1 MKRLTAIIVGGTGQ
15 FGIITSN
22 ILLKKNY
29 EVIITTRSAKKIRTL
44 KKSKNLSICKL
55 NIYNTL
61 EISKLMKKYK
71 PDLVF
76 YYAGQSSPAKSFYLK
91 EQTYK
96 SNYLGCKNFL
106 DIIKKDKIDCKFINA
121 TSCEIYG
128 KLNHKINVDSPK
140 KPLSSYGLSKL
151 KSLEITKKFRLK
163 YGVKSYNAII
173 FNTESIFRD
182 KNFLIPKICLAAIN
196 AKKNKKK
203 TKFGNLEISR
213 EWNWGP
219 EQVLYLLKF
228 IDKDPQD
235 FILSNGKAYSAIHM
249 LKFAFE
255 YFKLDYKKYIIS
267 NDKFFIRK
275 KNVLKKRSNWEYCLK
290 KNNIKRK
297 NIIYGK
303 KLIIK
308 MIQYYQ
314 TKQFSL

>member
-1 MKRLTAIIVGGTGQ
+1 MKKLVAIIVGGTGQ

-29 EVIITTRSAKKIRTL
+29 TVIITSRSAKKKIYTL
-44 KKSKNLSICKL
+44 KKNKNLSICKL
-55 NIYNTL
+55 NIYNTI

-71 PDLVF
+71 PNLVF
-76 YYAGQSSPAKSFYLK
+76 YYAGQSSPSKSFYLK
-91 EQTYK
+91 DETYT

-128 KLNHKINVDSPK
+128 NLKHKINVDSLK
-140 KPLSSYGLSKL
+140 KPLSPYGLSKL
-151 KSLEITKKFRLK
+151 KSFEITKKFRLK
-163 YGVKSYNAII
+163 YDIKSYNAII

-196 AKKNKKK
+196 AKKNNQK
-203 TKFGNLEISR
+203 TKFGNLGVSR

-228 IDKDPQD
+228 LDKNPQD
-235 FILSNGKAYSAIHM
+235 FILSNGKVYSATHM

-267 NDKFFIRK
+267 NNKKFLRQKDIL
-275 KNVLKKRSNWEYCLK
+275 KNRSNWEHCLK

-308 MIQYYQ
+308 LIQYYQ
-314 TKQFSL
+314 KK